1 MRLQQERS
9 NHSWSGNPG
18 WCCKGKSARFN
29 SAENLIVARLVSKVA
44 DDGGLCPCFVA
55 LACGFLTGWRHSVQ
69 VGTPLC
75 IPSRDG
81 IDIGKIA
88 SMEINHK
95 VVDTAKKGQTVAMK
109 ASSTV
114 VE

>member
-1 MRLQQERS
+1 MPSRS
-9 NHSWSGNPG
+9 CRGSLLS
-18 WCCKGKSARFN
+18 
-29 SAENLIVARLVSKVA
+29 
-44 DDGGLCPCFVA
+44 
-55 LACGFLTGWRHSVQ
+55 RHSVQ

-109 ASSTV
+109 VSDIV
-114 VE
+114 VELP

>member
-1 MRLQQERS
+1 M
-9 NHSWSGNPG
+9 
-18 WCCKGKSARFN
+18 
-29 SAENLIVARLVSKVA
+29 
-44 DDGGLCPCFVA
+44 
-55 LACGFLTGWRHSVQ
+55 Q

-109 ASSTV
+109 VSGATV
-114 VE
+114 KKAHADCFQAL